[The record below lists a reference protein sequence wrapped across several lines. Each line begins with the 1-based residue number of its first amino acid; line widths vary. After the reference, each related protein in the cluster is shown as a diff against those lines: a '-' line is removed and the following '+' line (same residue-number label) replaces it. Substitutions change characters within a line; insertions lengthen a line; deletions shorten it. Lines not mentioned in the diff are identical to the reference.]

1 VKLLLVDDHPIVR
14 AGVRRLLA
22 VVPDIEVVE
31 AADGRAALAAF
42 RQDKPDIVVLDLNL
56 PGIGGIELLRRF
68 VLEEARVLIFSMHA
82 EPLYV
87 TNAIQAGAMGYVSKT
102 APPDEILEAVTKVA
116 AGGRYIEREIAQEL
130 ALSGQPQPQL
140 TPRDIEILRLLAKG
154 DRLGEI
160 ATTIGVSY
168 KTVANTVSL
177 IKTKLGAGSTTELVR
192 IAIESGLS

>member
-1 VKLLLVDDHPIVR
+1 MKLLLVDDHPIVR

-22 VVPDIEVVE
+22 TVPGILVNE
-31 AADGRAALAAF
+31 AADGREALAAF

-87 TNAIQAGAMGYVSKT
+87 TNAMQAGAMGYVSKT
-102 APPDEILEAVTKVA
+102 APPEEILEAVTKVA

-160 ATTIGVSY
+160 ATAIGVSY

-177 IKTKLGAGSTTELVR
+177 IKTKLGAGSNAELVR

>member
-1 VKLLLVDDHPIVR
+1 MKLLLVDDHPIVR

>member
-1 VKLLLVDDHPIVR
+1 MKLLLVDDHPIVR

-22 VVPDIEVVE
+22 TVPNIEVNE
-31 AADGRAALAAF
+31 AADGREALAAF
-42 RQDKPDIVVLDLNL
+42 RQDKSDIVVLDLNL
-56 PGIGGIELLRRF
+56 PGVGGIELLRRF

-82 EPLYV
+82 ETLYV
-87 TNAIQAGAMGYVSKT
+87 TNAMQAGAMGYVSKT
-102 APPDEILEAVTKVA
+102 APPEEILEAVAKVA

-130 ALSGQPQPQL
+130 AISGQAPQPL
-140 TPRDIEILRLLAKG
+140 TPRDIEILRLLVKG

-160 ATTIGVSY
+160 ATAIGVSY

-177 IKTKLGAGSTTELVR
+177 IKTKLGAGSTAELVR

>member
-1 VKLLLVDDHPIVR
+1 MKLLLVDDHPIVR

-31 AADGRAALAAF
+31 AADGRAALTAF
-42 RQDKPDIVVLDLNL
+42 RQNRPDIVVLDLNL
-56 PGIGGIELLRRF
+56 PGVGGIELLRRF

-87 TNAIQAGAMGYVSKT
+87 TNAMHAGAMGYVSKT

-130 ALSGQPQPQL
+130 AISGQPQSQL

-154 DRLGEI
+154 ERLGEI
-160 ATTIGVSY
+160 ASTIGVSY

-177 IKTKLGAGSTTELVR
+177 IKTKLGAGSTAELVR